1 MCWRWTR
8 SVCRRSR
15 TYAWTSSV
23 GWGTRRPPVPIRTP
37 ACVAETR
44 RQEVH
49 AFESCEWNLSA
60 SATGSVRNSRAR
72 GSASVAFSEQVRKRC
87 VVDGLVVRR
96 RLRRELTPAL
106 DTRGTPH
113 DAHLAAGPD
122 VE

>member
-1 MCWRWTR
+1 
-8 SVCRRSR
+8 
-15 TYAWTSSV
+15 
-23 GWGTRRPPVPIRTP
+23 
-37 ACVAETR
+37 
-44 RQEVH
+44 
-49 AFESCEWNLSA
+49 
-60 SATGSVRNSRAR
+60 NSRAR

-122 VE
+122 VEQDAAAWLPAHPLSRGGARIAGLDLDVLDLLAGLRIDQEHRV